1 MVKLWGCVAHI
12 VGFFLKLTGKLMK
25 KYAVLIFLALLTMT
39 GALLEGFVEDL
50 SPQLVQIIG
59 LLTLISA
66 GTLIVWALR
75 FQQGSVVE
83 D

>member
-1 MVKLWGCVAHI
+1 MVKLWCGHAHI

-25 KYAVLIFLALLTMT
+25 KYAVLIFLALLIVT
-39 GALLEGFVEDL
+39 GALLEGLVEDL

-66 GTLIVWALR
+66 GTLTVWALK
-75 FQQGSVVE
+75 FQQGSAIK